1 MRRLLLRH
9 RLLVA
14 AGLAALAS
22 LAAPARAG
30 AGPKE
35 PFGTLGVDE
44 VYGLVRAGSASIFDA
59 NSAET
64 YAAGHVPGAILVPD
78 GNVDPKVLPADHARH
93 LVFYCM
99 NPH

>member
-14 AGLAALAS
+14 AALAALAS
-22 LAAPARAG
+22 LAAPARA
-30 AGPKE
+30 AGSKE